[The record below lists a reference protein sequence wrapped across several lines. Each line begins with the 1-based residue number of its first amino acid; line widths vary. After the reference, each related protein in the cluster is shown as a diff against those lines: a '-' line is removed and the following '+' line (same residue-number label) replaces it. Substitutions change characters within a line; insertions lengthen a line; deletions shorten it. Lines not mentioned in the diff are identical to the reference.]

1 MVTANQLKNAI
12 KFPTSII
19 VRGQDLLGI
28 EVAKSLLE
36 QGGFVIIIDK
46 SSREVEKYLPLIDS
60 YKNLVLMDYSGI
72 SSLQRDLRRLD
83 YVFYLDHQYSD
94 HSEKIST
101 QEFLQASNYLDTVLD
116 LTAKFDAKFLL
127 TTSIKAH
134 QAIVGNKVIDLN
146 YEMQAAEKYSVYS
159 ELEIQRYSESLVR
172 EYQEKV
178 GINTR
183 IVRLGTLLGR
193 GMEINLDSIVVKLII
208 QALQSERLLIPGDG
222 LDTDFYIHYLDAA
235 YGIIKAQFS
244 PNTKGQIFTL
254 SNEEEISVLGIAYK
268 LIELIPS
275 AKEIQFDQ
283 NDNSL
288 PPIKLYKPAA
298 NLTSIGWS
306 PRISFDRGLSQ
317 TIDFIK
323 ARLSEVNGN
332 VQNLEKELIPIS
344 GKKQK
349 KEIKKKFLDFF
360 FIASKEDDPANS
372 PTLNTQN
379 LNSEGALARLIA
391 ERKNQERARKGSI
404 ILANNN
410 LREAL
415 QKKPDRT
422 PLERFDDWLNDL
434 FVRIKQRVNV
444 FKNLTLKEFAL
455 WMAGLTVFL
464 ILYFILISPLL
475 SLSKE
480 LFLIK
485 KNINDISNSYNS
497 YNFNEINIKT
507 NEILVNV
514 NNIEA
519 RLKDL
524 EFFFILINKGDD
536 YANTRIFITQIE
548 QYFSGLDNYSK
559 SLIPLDSFQKKFSP
573 GFVQRLDEQL
583 IIADNKSDYLDDLNE
598 LYKNRSLLSLG
609 QKAMDENQS
618 NIIEA
623 IQSFPEWAKTF
634 LGNDLIN
641 SLSIYQDG
649 EDIVETIN
657 NLNVLVGKDKMR
669 HYLIVLQDNERYYA
683 NGGKLVGYYLL
694 GVQNAEIKS
703 VKFVNI
709 SEFQN
714 INPNLSPAALKDIT
728 LVSKKMPTSS
738 NVVFNDINYI
748 SDPDLFY
755 DEIEEVVEAK
765 ESVPI
770 DMGILVNMNAIA
782 NLTGGQADMTFKQ
795 KNFTS
800 DNFYELFNSLLAND
814 ATDKQRN
821 DLIISYFS
829 TILEKKINNV
839 LSDKSVGKALTES
852 INSKD
857 IRVFTNEPIIQKY
870 LSTLNSEQNVKDN
883 VVIGMNHDGMSVKF
897 SNLND
902 IEVSGN
908 IIVKKDITTTKDFKI
923 KFNADGIL
931 NTYFCMPSSI
941 SELDINETATENY
954 SQAFDV
960 MNLQKLCVI
969 MLPDDDQKYGIK
981 YKTGVFEK
989 STGSSYNYLFKINS
1003 ISGTL
1008 VNYDLEFLFEDTLD
1022 NVIPITENSINQAD
1036 GYLFKGQFV
1045 NSKTFNFKINP

>member
-28 EVAKSLLE
+28 ELAKSLLE

-46 SSREVEKYLPLIDS
+46 GSREVEKYLPLIDS

-94 HSEKIST
+94 YTEKIST

-146 YEMQAAEKYSVYS
+146 YEMQAAEKYSAYS

-208 QALQSERLLIPGDG
+208 QALQNERLLIPGDG
-222 LDTDFYIHYLDAA
+222 LDTDYYIHYLDAA

-344 GKKQK
+344 GKKEP

-360 FIASKEDDPANS
+360 FIASKEDDPSATAN
-372 PTLNTQN
+372 LNTQN

-415 QKKPDRT
+415 QKRPDRT

-455 WMAGLTVFL
+455 WMAGLTAFF
-464 ILYFILISPLL
+464 IIYFIFISPLL
-475 SLSKE
+475 SLSKDVL
-480 LFLIK
+480 LFK
-485 KNINDISNSYNS
+485 RKVNDISNSADT
-497 YNFNEINIKT
+497 YNFNEINVKT
-507 NEILVNV
+507 NEILENI

-524 EFFFILINKGDD
+524 EFAFVLVNQNDV
-536 YANTRIFITQIE
+536 YANSRLFITQVE

-559 SLIPLDSFQKKFSP
+559 SLIPLDNFQKIYSP

-583 IIADNKSDYLDDLNE
+583 IIADNKSEYLDDLNE

-609 QKAMDENQS
+609 QKAMEENQGR
-618 NIIEA
+618 IIEG
-623 IQSFPEWAKTF
+623 IKSFPDWAKTL
-634 LGNDLIN
+634 LGNDLEG
-641 SLSIYQDG
+641 SLTFYKNG
-649 EDIVETIN
+649 EDIVETVN

-669 HYLIVLQDNERYYA
+669 HYLIILQDNERFYA

-694 GVQNAEIKS
+694 GVQNAEIKN

-714 INPNLSPAALKDIT
+714 INPNLSTAAVKDIT
-728 LVSKKMPTSS
+728 LVSKKMLTLN
-738 NVVFNDINYI
+738 NVVFNDINFI

-755 DEIEEVVEAK
+755 DEVEEVVEAK
-765 ESVPI
+765 ELVPI
-770 DMGILVNMNAIA
+770 DMGIIVNMNAIA
-782 NLTGGQADMTFKQ
+782 NITGESGDLIFKQ
-795 KNFTS
+795 KNFNS
-800 DNFYELFNSLLAND
+800 NNFYESFNGLLAND

-829 TILEKKINNV
+829 TLLEKKVNNV
-839 LSDKSVGKALTES
+839 FIDKSISDSVFKS
-852 INSKD
+852 ISSND
-857 IRVFTNEPIIQKY
+857 IRIFTNEPIIQKY
-870 LSTLNSEQNVKDN
+870 LSSIFTDVKVKDE
-883 VVIGMNHDGMSVKF
+883 VSIGMNYDGMSAKF

-902 IEVSGN
+902 IEISGN
-908 IIVKKDITTTKDFKI
+908 ILVKKDFTTTKNFKI
-923 KFNADGIL
+923 KFNANGVL
-931 NTYFCMPSSI
+931 NTYFCMPSSV

-960 MNLQKLCVI
+960 TNLQKLCVI
-969 MLPDDDQKYGIK
+969 MLPDDDLKYGIN

-989 STGSSYNYLFKINS
+989 TTDSSYNYLFKINS
-1003 ISGTL
+1003 ISGTQ

-1022 NVIPITENSINQAD
+1022 HVIPITENSINQSD

-1045 NSKTFNFKINP
+1045 NSKTFNFKINR